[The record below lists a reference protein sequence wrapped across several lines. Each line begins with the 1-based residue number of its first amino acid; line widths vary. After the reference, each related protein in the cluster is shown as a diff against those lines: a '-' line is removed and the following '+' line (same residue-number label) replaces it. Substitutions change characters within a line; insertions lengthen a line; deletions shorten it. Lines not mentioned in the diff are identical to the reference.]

1 MFSVVQINP
10 DRPIISGD
18 QKVIKSQDYL
28 AYREAKELIIL
39 AQSQAKTILGEAQ
52 EAKQALYEDTKQ
64 KAIEAANREF
74 ELIKFEQ
81 ACKTLSYLSDLE
93 KSIVDVVDE
102 TLRSVIAEHS
112 CEVIIQ
118 NTIQKAFKKLYADR
132 RVTIVTSSD
141 SHHLVKSE
149 LDNLQSQ
156 YPDKEGIETK
166 VDPSLTDTNLRF
178 ETPTGVIRFN
188 LNTEL
193 EVAMQKLQELL
204 L

>member
-28 AYREAKELIIL
+28 AYKEAKELIIL
-39 AQSQAKTILGEAQ
+39 AKSQAKAILDDAQ
-52 EAKQALYEDTKQ
+52 EAKQALYEETKQ
-64 KAIEAANREF
+64 QAIESANREF

-81 ACKTLSYLSDLE
+81 ACKTLNYLSDLE
-93 KSIVDVVDE
+93 KSMVDVVDE
-102 TLRSVIAEHS
+102 TVRFVIAEHS
-112 CEVIIQ
+112 CEVVIQ
-118 NTIQKAFKKLYADR
+118 NAIQKAFKKLYADR
-132 RVTIVTSSD
+132 RVTIITSSD

-149 LDNLQSQ
+149 LGNLQDQ
-156 YPDKEGIETK
+156 YPDKESIETK
-166 VDPSLTDTNLRF
+166 VDPSLTGSNLRF
-178 ETPTGVIRFN
+178 ETTTGVIRFN

-193 EVAMQKLQELL
+193 EVAMKKVRELL